1 MTRARFCLGDDTLR
15 QRFDAIREAVICAP
29 REPKALMKEIITMR
43 ERLRAAHPTKEGR
56 FDVKHSAGGMIDAEF
71 VMQYLV
77 LSQAASHPEMRVNA
91 GNIALLERA
100 ESAGLLPEGV
110 GHAAATA
117 YRELRRV
124 QHRARLNEEPTFV
137 LLPQL
142 QEQREAVLMLWQTVF
157 GAAAGTPPPE

>member
-1 MTRARFCLGDDTLR
+1 
-15 QRFDAIREAVICAP
+15 
-29 REPKALMKEIITMR
+29 
-43 ERLRAAHPTKEGR
+43 
-56 FDVKHSAGGMIDAEF
+56 
-71 VMQYLV
+71 V
-77 LSQAASHPEMRVNA
+77 LSQAASDPEMRVNA

-100 ESAGLLPEGV
+100 ESTGLLPAGV

-142 QEQREAVLMLWQTVF
+142 QEQRDAVLMLWQTVF
-157 GAAAGTPPPE
+157 GAAAGTPPSE